1 MKGGPVPRFGVEQ
14 MSNQSAHG
22 GRDGRGSRLATP
34 GAMLGAREGRRL
46 GHGVVET
53 DNGLIATK
61 VGFIHS
67 DEKSISVLPTH
78 TRYTPRPGDLVI
90 GVVEAVQS
98 NLWFLDINAP
108 FNALLPMSL
117 GPGKAE
123 FGGARN
129 VLNVGQTVLCRI
141 QEVDETHS
149 SVVTMKG
156 LGLRRVD
163 SGLVESLPPHLMQT
177 LFSDGVAL
185 KSLKASTDC
194 RVVLAE
200 NGRMWID
207 GSSDSIKEV
216 VARIDRIRS
225 MARNISNRDEMIAI
239 LSEEVA

>member
-1 MKGGPVPRFGVEQ
+1 
-14 MSNQSAHG
+14 MSNQNAHS

-34 GAMLGAREGRRL
+34 GATLGAREGRRL

-53 DNGLIATK
+53 ENGLIATK
-61 VGFIHS
+61 VGVIYS
-67 DEKSISVLPTH
+67 DEKTISVLPTH

-141 QEVDETHS
+141 QEVDDTHS

-156 LGLRRVD
+156 LGLRRID

-177 LFSDGVAL
+177 LFSDGAPL
-185 KSLKASTDC
+185 KALKASTEC
-194 RVVLAE
+194 RVILAE

-207 GSSDSIKEV
+207 GKPDSITEV
-216 VARIDRIRS
+216 VARIAKIRS
-225 MARNISNRDEMIAI
+225 IARDISNRDDMVAI
-239 LSEEVA
+239 LSKEVA